1 MSQIKV
7 FHGALVVNAKIIL
20 SINNNILWVLVVLAQ
35 SLIEVFGNSHIF
47 VVLSIIDK
55 KTFGRI

>member
-1 MSQIKV
+1 MLQIKV
-7 FHGALVVNAKIIL
+7 FRGALVVNAEIII
-20 SINNNILWVLVVLAQ
+20 SINNNILWTLVVLAQ

-55 KTFGRI
+55 KTSGRI